1 MSKKKIKIRDNDP
14 ESEREINLYDNPIP
28 SRELILQVMSD
39 HGIPIN
45 KKELLNTLHDI
56 LLPIVQKRELQKN
69 IHVIK
74 TISAITDSK
83 QVAIVKYIINNLD
96 NNNIFIASYTNI
108 MEEISILKLILIKLL
123 KELAS

>member
-1 MSKKKIKIRDNDP
+1 MVK
-14 ESEREINLYDNPIP
+14 
-28 SRELILQVMSD
+28 
-39 HGIPIN
+39 PIN

-74 TISAITDSK
+74 TILAITDSK

-108 MEEISILKLILIKLL
+108 MEEISISKLTLIKLL